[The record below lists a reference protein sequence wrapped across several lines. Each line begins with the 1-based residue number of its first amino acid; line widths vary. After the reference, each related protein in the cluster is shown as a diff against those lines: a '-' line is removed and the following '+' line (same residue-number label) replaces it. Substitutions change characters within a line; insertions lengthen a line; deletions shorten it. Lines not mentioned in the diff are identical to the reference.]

1 MKRKILVFV
10 LLTAVLVFQLIQ
22 VSYAPPVLLSSG
34 SGFNVEVTGAIAFQ
48 SDDTLLIEVLT
59 GVLNS
64 SSASLS
70 LYTRKGS
77 FSFTALNN
85 STIEVSSPDAEG
97 GFDMSITGANQ
108 TTQTDRFVHQ
118 ATILT
123 GNTVTITWGWRLE
136 SWIDHTMLA
145 LGISGLILMVAS
157 PTWGAMA
164 IRKKGLDPASMERLY
179 YAGFLFCVGFGLLVM
194 WLWS

>member
-1 MKRKILVFV
+1 MLPCIL
-10 LLTAVLVFQLIQ
+10 LLLLIQ
-22 VSYAPPVLLSSG
+22 TIQFSRSPPVLIATG
-34 SGFNVEVTGAIAFQ
+34 SGFSVESTGGIAFQ
-48 SDDTLLIEVLT
+48 GDDTLLIEVLT
-59 GVLNS
+59 GVFNS

-70 LYTRKGS
+70 LYTRRGT
-77 FSFTALNN
+77 FSFNALND

-97 GFDMSITGANQ
+97 GYDIDISGATN

-123 GNTVTITWGWRLE
+123 GNAVTITWGWRLE
-136 SWIDHTMLA
+136 SWINHTMLA
-145 LGISGLILMVAS
+145 LGFSGLILMVAS

-164 IRKKGLDPASMERLY
+164 IRKKGLTPDSMERLY
-179 YAGFLFCVGFGLLVM
+179 YAGFLFCVGLGLLVM

>member
-1 MKRKILVFV
+1 MKRKSLMLPCILA
-10 LLTAVLVFQLIQ
+10 LLLFQLIQ
-22 VSYAPPVLLSSG
+22 FSRSQSVLIASG
-34 SGFNVEVTGAIAFQ
+34 SGFNVESTGGIAFQ
-48 SDDTLLIEVLT
+48 SDNTLLIEVLT

-123 GNTVTITWGWRLE
+123 RNTVTITWGWRLE

-164 IRKKGLDPASMERLY
+164 IRKKGLTPDSMERLY
-179 YAGFLFCVGFGLLVM
+179 YAGFLFCVGLGLLIM